1 MLASQRRQ
9 RILEDINSYGV
20 GVVTT
25 LSEKYCVSE
34 MTIRRDLKALEEAGY
49 IVREYGG
56 AVRLQE
62 RVAEIHVVAREK
74 RHKLAAAHKVAIAR
88 YAAQELVADGDILII
103 EGGTTAAAMVPYL
116 VDKEH
121 LTIVTNGLAT
131 CSDLHRFMSASATI
145 IAVGGILRPVSS
157 TFVGPVAERFFHDF
171 HVNKLF
177 LSATGLTLEAG
188 ATDPNMLETQVKK
201 AMISA
206 SSQVILLM
214 DSSKCHVKSLMTV
227 LPVHEIDIL
236 VIDQEC
242 PPDLLQK
249 LQARG
254 VDVRIAP
261 ALPVENAR
269 S

>member
-1 MLASQRRQ
+1 MATMRRTALRRTGEPQ
-9 RILEDINSYGV
+9 KCQNS
-20 GVVTT
+20 TSPET
-25 LSEKYCVSE
+25 S
-34 MTIRRDLKALEEAGY
+34 RFRAG
-49 IVREYGG
+49 IPSRP
-56 AVRLQE
+56 RSTSTST
-62 RVAEIHVVAREK
+62 
-74 RHKLAAAHKVAIAR
+74 
-88 YAAQELVADGDILII
+88 
-103 EGGTTAAAMVPYL
+103 GTTAAAMAPYL

-157 TFVGPVAERFFHDF
+157 TFVGPVAERFFQDF

-188 ATDPNMLETQVKK
+188 VTDPNMLETQVKK

-269 S
+269 P